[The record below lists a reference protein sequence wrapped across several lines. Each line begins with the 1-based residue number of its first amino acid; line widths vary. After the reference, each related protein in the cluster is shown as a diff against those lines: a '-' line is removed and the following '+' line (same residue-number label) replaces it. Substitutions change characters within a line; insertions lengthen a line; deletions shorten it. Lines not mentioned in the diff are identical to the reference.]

1 MFQVQA
7 TVTKV
12 STFADHS
19 LRLQVDTDRELS
31 AEENALVFALYN
43 KSGWFLFKESELKP
57 EDVEVPEYVKEF
69 KEDKTPSQRLRAV
82 IYLNWKQNQIGTSD
96 DFYTRKM
103 EEIIEHFKSKL
114 G

>member
-7 TVTKV
+7 TVTKI

-31 AEENALVFALYN
+31 AEENALVFSLYN
-43 KSGWFLFKESELKP
+43 KSGWFIFKETEIRP
-57 EDVEVPEYVKEF
+57 DEIEVPEYVKEF

-82 IYLNWKQNQIGTSD
+82 LYLLWKQSKQGTAD
-96 DFYTRKM
+96 DFYKRKM
-103 EEIIEHFKSKL
+103 EEVIEHFKSKL
-114 G
+114 E